1 MKNKTKIIGILN
13 ITDDSFS
20 DGGKYL
26 EISKAINHIKT
37 MILNGCC
44 IIDIGAESTKPGF
57 KEVSADNQL
66 LRILPIINEIKKI
79 KDDVKISVDTRS
91 SVVAELVLKEGATII
106 NDVSGG
112 KSDKNMFDV
121 IAKYKA
127 EVILYD
133 PKTESRESMGE
144 KISIQE
150 NRTLI
155 RPYDDID
162 IIAGQG
168 TAGKEIYEQLMQNS
182 IIPDIYLC
190 CCGGGGLIA
199 GTSTYLRN
207 KYPDIKSYSA
217 EPFGFDDTKKSLK
230 SGKILSNET
239 DYQSICDAIITPQP
253 GNVTFPIN
261 LKNLEGGLVVTDEE
275 VKNAI
280 KFLSEHLKI
289 IVEPGGAVAAT
300 AALTEKINLKNKT
313 VVVMISGGNIDLE
326 MFRSL

>member
-1 MKNKTKIIGILN
+1 MDFSYKNIDNAHNHIESLVTKTPLISNDYINKKLNSKIFFKLENLQTTGSFKYRGASYKISKLNSENKKNGVVAYSSGNHAQAVAYASLQQNISCKIIMPN
-13 ITDDSFS
+13 N
-20 DGGKYL
+20 
-26 EISKAINHIKT
+26 A
-37 MILNGCC
+37 
-44 IIDIGAESTKPGF
+44 P
-57 KEVSADNQL
+57 
-66 LRILPIINEIKKI
+66 KI
-79 KDDVKISVDTRS
+79 KIENTK
-91 SVVAELVLKEGATII
+91 
-106 NDVSGG
+106 
-112 KSDKNMFDV
+112 
-121 IAKYKA
+121 KYKA

-133 PKTESRESMGE
+133 PKTESRESIGE
-144 KISIQE
+144 KISIEE
-150 NRTLI
+150 NRSLI
-155 RPYDDID
+155 RPYDDVD

-168 TAGKEIYEQLMQNS
+168 TAGKEIYEQLMQIS

-199 GTSTYLRN
+199 GTSTYLKDKFPN
-207 KYPDIKSYSA
+207 IKSYSV
-217 EPFGFDDTKKSLK
+217 EPFGFEDTKKSLK
-230 SGKILSNET
+230 SRKILSNEKGH
-239 DYQSICDAIITPQP
+239 QSICDAIITPQP

-300 AALTEKINLKNKT
+300 ATLTEKINVKNKT